1 MSARSASLKRG
12 LDELRAR
19 YESGHALGLDPIT
32 VPLRFE
38 DAADR
43 ELAAWVAASL
53 AYGKVAPMLRAIDA
67 GLAPLGE
74 RPAQWLRSR
83 TPAQITR
90 ELRRALKAWAWRFH
104 TADDLAAWM
113 LAWKRL
119 DAEGGLESHFLPA
132 ESERADAA
140 LSRLMQRLRMELPQ
154 SYGLRFNLPD
164 PAEGAACKRW
174 RMFLRWMARRE
185 WPDLGLWSRYPVDQ
199 LVMPLD
205 THVARI
211 SRYIG
216 LSARA
221 TPDGE
226 MAAQVTRALARLE
239 PGDPLSYD
247 FALAHLGIL
256 GDCPGVRQKPHCEP
270 CPLYKLCKAGK
281 V

>member
-1 MSARSASLKRG
+1 MSGVRLKQG
-12 LDELRAR
+12 LEDLRAR

-67 GLAPLGE
+67 GLAPLGP
-74 RPAQWLRSR
+74 RPAAWLRGRSEVQ
-83 TPAQITR
+83 AKR
-90 ELRRALKAWAWRFH
+90 ELTKALKDWAWRFH
-104 TADDLAAWM
+104 TGDDLAHW
-113 LAWKRL
+113 LLTWKRL
-119 DAEGGLESHFLPA
+119 DAEGGLESHFLPKDG
-132 ESERADAA
+132 EPADAA
-140 LSRLMQRLRMELPQ
+140 LSRLMQRLRAELPA

-164 PAEGAACKRW
+164 PAEGSACKRW
-174 RMFLRWMARRE
+174 RMFLRWMARRA
-185 WPDLGLWSRYPVDQ
+185 WPDLGLWTRYPADQ

-221 TPDGE
+221 TPDGV
-226 MAAQVTRALARLE
+226 MAAQVTQALAKLD
-239 PGDPLSYD
+239 PADPLGYD
-247 FALAHLGIL
+247 FALSHLGIL
-256 GDCPGVRQKPHCEP
+256 GDCPGVRQRPHCEP
-270 CPLYKLCKAGK
+270 CPLFRICKAGRR
-281 V
+281 